1 MSTKAPTPIQQALD
15 QIEGLDAEDQ
25 QAVIEIVRRRLVE
38 RRRAEI
44 AENARHAVQAF
55 REGRA
60 QDGTIDDLRRDL
72 AEDR

>member
-1 MSTKAPTPIQQALD
+1 MSTKTPTPIQQALD
-15 QIEGLDAEDQ
+15 RIEGLDAEDQ

-38 RRRAEI
+38 RRRVEI

-60 QDGTIDDLRRDL
+60 QCGTIDDLRRDL

>member
-1 MSTKAPTPIQQALD
+1 MSTKTPTLIQQALD
-15 QIEGLDAEDQ
+15 QIEGLEADDQ
-25 QAVIEIVRRRLVE
+25 RVVIEIVHQRLVE

-60 QDGTIDDLRRDL
+60 QCGTIDDLCRDL